1 MNRTA
6 IHTIFI
12 LFIIAL
18 IASCPSAPIKDAETK
33 KARAPKEPKEEEL
46 KSLDRFM
53 EILNLVESA
62 PDRKAVLPEVEKA
75 YIGIIKEYPDT
86 PLAQES
92 YWRLIMVYVNDYSPP
107 DYEKAESC
115 YQDFLDKYPRSPLRF
130 LVEETLGN
138 KYYKD
143 ALWQKLLWVSAP
155 AFKKYIDQG
164 KSSTPSLMFMYAE
177 ANFNLGNFKEA
188 EKGYKIVMDL
198 FPKLNESRISKA
210 RIDEIGGKQ

>member
-1 MNRTA
+1 MNRTV
-6 IHTIFI
+6 IHTIYI

-18 IASCPSAPIKDAETK
+18 LASCPSAPIKDADTR
-33 KARAPKEPKEEEL
+33 KARAPKEEEL
-46 KSLDRFM
+46 KSLDRFT
-53 EILNLVESA
+53 EILNFIESA
-62 PDRKAVLPEVEKA
+62 PDRKAVLPDVEKA

-92 YWRLIMVYVNDYSPP
+92 YWRLIMIYINDYSPP

-115 YQDFLDKYPRSPLRF
+115 YHEFLDKYPQSPLQYF
-130 LVEETLGN
+130 VEEALGAR
-138 KYYKD
+138 YYRD
-143 ALWQKLLWVSAP
+143 AMWEKLLWVSTP

-198 FPKLNESRISKA
+198 FPKLNESRKSRA
-210 RIDEIGGKQ
+210 RIDEIGGGK

>member
-1 MNRTA
+1 MNRTG
-6 IHTIFI
+6 IHTLYI

-18 IASCPSAPIKDAETK
+18 FASCPSAPIKDAETK

-92 YWRLIMVYVNDYSPP
+92 YWRLIMIYINDYSPS

-115 YQDFLDKYPRSPLRF
+115 YHEFLDKYPQSPLQYF
-130 LVEETLGN
+130 VEEALGAR
-138 KYYKD
+138 YYRD
-143 ALWQKLLWVSAP
+143 AMWKKLLLVSTP

-164 KSSTPSLMFMYAE
+164 KSSTPSLMSMYAE

-198 FPKLNESRISKA
+198 FPKLNESKKSMA
-210 RIDEIGGKQ
+210 RLEEIGKK